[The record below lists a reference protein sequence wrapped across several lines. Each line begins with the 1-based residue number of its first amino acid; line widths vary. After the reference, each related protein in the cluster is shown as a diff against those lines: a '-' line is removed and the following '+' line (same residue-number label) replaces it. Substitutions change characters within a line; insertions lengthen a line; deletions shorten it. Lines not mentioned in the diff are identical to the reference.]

1 MGIFNRKPSAPKK
14 TDAPKKEKAPK
25 AAETS
30 ANAPT
35 VVSTPKAK
43 IASVAAKL
51 ISPRVSEKAAIL
63 ASKGTYVFN
72 VPIDANKIDVR
83 KAVETIYQV
92 KVSDVRTVRG
102 AGKTVRRGRAEGRRN
117 RWKKALV
124 TLVKGQSLNLYEGV

>member
-1 MGIFNRKPSAPKK
+1 MGIFNRKSSATKK
-14 TDAPKKEKAPK
+14 ADAPKKEKIAKVEKSAEVSAAP
-25 AAETS
+25 AS
-30 ANAPT
+30 
-35 VVSTPKAK
+35 KAK

-51 ISPRVSEKAAIL
+51 LSPRVSEKAAML

-72 VPIDANKIDVR
+72 VAIDANKIDIR
-83 KAVETIYQV
+83 KAVEAIYSV

-102 AGKTVRRGRAEGRRN
+102 EGKIARRGRTAGRRN